1 MSSVLAAPSPLAG
14 GRVKTKRAMGGHTGG
29 AFAGRSHAHVS
40 KLDEARAVLAGVV
53 LNHVP
58 VTRWNFKPKAL
69 YICHMVRR
77 ILLTSFG
84 KRCVASGDAS
94 V

>member
-1 MSSVLAAPSPLAG
+1 
-14 GRVKTKRAMGGHTGG
+14 VKTKRAMGGHTGG